1 MKKIRIMRFAAIIL
15 LVLSAYFGLTNGL
28 EEIRATDTNLKK
40 SVGVT
45 QVGYALVALGT
56 LLSLWFRPAWAV
68 RLAAG
73 WAVLVTLTAVLAA
86 LAWPATLTS
95 ALAAAGFTA
104 AVGVLL
110 VLLVHQGVTH
120 EQAEPKS

>member
-1 MKKIRIMRFAAIIL
+1 
-15 LVLSAYFGLTNGL
+15 
-28 EEIRATDTNLKK
+28 
-40 SVGVT
+40 VT
-45 QVGYALVALGT
+45 QVGYAIVALGT
-56 LLSLWFRPAWAV
+56 LLALWFRPAWAV

-110 VLLVHQGVTH
+110 VLLIHQGVTH